1 MTRRRFVVLDR
12 DGTLIVERNYLSDPC
27 QVEVTLGATR
37 ALRQLNE
44 MGLGLVVITN
54 QSGIGRGFFDEKR
67 LGLIH
72 QRLCDLL
79 ATEGIHLDGIYFCPH
94 LPQDGCPCRKPRPG
108 LLELAARE
116 LDFDPCSCFVIG
128 DRSTDIELGKMVGA
142 TTFLVRGGYGELVV
156 EETQVIPDY
165 VVHGM
170 GDAAQVIEGLLHPPR
185 PAGSAENPG

>member
-1 MTRRRFVVLDR
+1 M
-12 DGTLIVERNYLSDPC
+12 S
-27 QVEVTLGATR
+27 
-37 ALRQLNE
+37 E
-44 MGLGLVVITN
+44 MELGLVVITN
-54 QSGIGRGFFDEKR
+54 QSGISRGFFDEKC

-128 DRSTDIELGKMVGA
+128 DRSSDIELGQKVGA
-142 TTFLVRGGYGELVV
+142 TTFLVRPGYGEQVV
-156 EETQVIPDY
+156 EEITVIPDY
-165 VVHGM
+165 VVSGL
-170 GDAAQVIEGLLHPPR
+170 GEAAQVIEDLLHP
-185 PAGSAENPG
+185 